1 MTTGNPTPQ
10 EVLTLSDAYT
20 NALVYG
26 IGVIKIVNTPQGPV
40 MSVVPSEEYLAVADH
55 LKFAVEN
62 TMEIKDGECQSPTKT

>member
-1 MTTGNPTPQ
+1 VTTGNPTPQ

-26 IGVIKIVNTPQGPV
+26 IGVIKIVNTPRGPE
-40 MSVVPSEEYLAVADH
+40 MSVVPREEYLAVADH

-62 TMEIKDGECQSPTKT
+62 TKAIE